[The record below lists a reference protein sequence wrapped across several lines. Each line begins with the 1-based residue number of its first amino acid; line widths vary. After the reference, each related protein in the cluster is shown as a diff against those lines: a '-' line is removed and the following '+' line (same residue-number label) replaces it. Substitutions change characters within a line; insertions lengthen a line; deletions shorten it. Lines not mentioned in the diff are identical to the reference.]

1 MWENI
6 PQNSADRTGEPPAA
20 PLRPTLAPVCG
31 GVEGGA
37 ALGHGARMLIP
48 ITDADGI
55 LLDLRYASVDNLLG
69 RAIYGR
75 AVALL
80 RPPARDALL
89 AAARH
94 AAALGLKLKVFD
106 AFRPLEAQWA
116 FWHAAEDKT
125 FVADPRG
132 GGTHPRGIA
141 VDLTLADAV
150 SGEELAMG
158 TGFDDF
164 TPLSAHDR
172 VEGLPA
178 EAIRNRALLLGLMT
192 ARGWEHYGP
201 EWWHYHLPGRDNYPA
216 LSAADVPNGPMDA
229 AP

>member
-1 MWENI
+1 MVR
-6 PQNSADRTGEPPAA
+6 S
-20 PLRPTLAPVCG
+20 
-31 GVEGGA
+31 
-37 ALGHGARMLIP
+37 MLIP

-69 RAIYGR
+69 RPVYDR

-80 RPPARDALL
+80 RP
-89 AAARH
+89 AARH
-94 AAALGLKLKVFD
+94 ALMAAASHAGALGLKLKLFD

-116 FWHAAEDKT
+116 FWHAAADKT

-141 VDLTLADAV
+141 VDLTLVDA
-150 SGEELAMG
+150 GTGAELPMG

-164 TPLSAHDR
+164 SALSAHARLAD
-172 VEGLPA
+172 LPA

-192 ARGWEHYGP
+192 ACGWEHYGP
-201 EWWHYHLPGRDNYPA
+201 EWWHYHLPGREAYPA
-216 LSAADVPNGPMDA
+216 LSAADVPDGPMGA

>member
-1 MWENI
+1 MV
-6 PQNSADRTGEPPAA
+6 A
-20 PLRPTLAPVCG
+20 P
-31 GVEGGA
+31 
-37 ALGHGARMLIP
+37 MLIP

-69 RAIYGR
+69 RAIYTR

-89 AAARH
+89 AAAAH
-94 AAALGLKLKVFD
+94 AAALGLKLKLFD

-116 FWHAAEDKT
+116 FWHAAADKT

-141 VDLTLADAV
+141 VDLTLVDAA
-150 SGEELAMG
+150 SGAELPMG

-164 TPLSAHDR
+164 SARSAHGRLAD
-172 VEGLPA
+172 LPA
-178 EAIRNRALLLGLMT
+178 EAIRNRALLLGVMT
-192 ARGWEHYGP
+192 ACGWEHYPP
-201 EWWHYHLPGRDNYPA
+201 EWWHYHLPGRDAHPA
-216 LSAADVPNGPMDA
+216 LSAADVPGGPMDA
-229 AP
+229 TP

>member
-1 MWENI
+1 MVR
-6 PQNSADRTGEPPAA
+6 S
-20 PLRPTLAPVCG
+20 
-31 GVEGGA
+31 
-37 ALGHGARMLIP
+37 MLIP

-55 LLDLRYASVDNLLG
+55 LLDLRYASMDNLLG
-69 RAIYGR
+69 RAVYDR

-89 AAARH
+89 AAAGR
-94 AAALGLKLKVFD
+94 AGALGLKLKLFD

-116 FWHAAEDKT
+116 LWHAAADKT

-141 VDLTLADAV
+141 VDLTLADAAT
-150 SGEELAMG
+150 GAELRMG

-164 TPLSAHDR
+164 SALAAHGRLTD
-172 VEGLPA
+172 LPA

-192 ARGWEHYGP
+192 ACGWEHYAP
-201 EWWHYHLPGRDNYPA
+201 EWWHYHLPGRENYPA
-216 LSAADVPNGPMDA
+216 LSAADVPDGPME
-229 AP
+229 PVP